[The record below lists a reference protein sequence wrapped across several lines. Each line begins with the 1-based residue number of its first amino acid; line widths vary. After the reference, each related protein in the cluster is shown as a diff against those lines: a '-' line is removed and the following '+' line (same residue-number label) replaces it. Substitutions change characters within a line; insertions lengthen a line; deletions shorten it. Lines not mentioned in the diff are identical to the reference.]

1 VTIKLARAALS
12 HSVFTGISREH
23 VDRLVAE
30 LAEPFQAAREG
41 RLHHQRGDRN
51 RRRLPGAGRPQ
62 TLTLPDRVL
71 CALVW
76 LRLALPHQALAV
88 IYGVDRSTVSGAI
101 RQIRP
106 LLANRGFATPS
117 GQRLHTLA
125 DLLAYAAAEGL
136 TLRLDGTEIQVR
148 RPKANRPGRQAF
160 VSGKKKQN
168 TIKATVASDA
178 HGRPLWSGAIRPDA
192 CMTRPP

>member
-1 VTIKLARAALS
+1 VTIKQARAALS
-12 HSVFTGISREH
+12 HSVSLASPAKH
-23 VDRLVAE
+23 LDRLVAE
-30 LAEPFQAAREG
+30 LAEPFEAAREG

-71 CALVW
+71 CALAW
-76 LRLALPHQALAV
+76 LRIALPHQALAA

-117 GQRLHTLA
+117 GQRLHTLT
-125 DLLAYAAAEGL
+125 DVLAYAAVEGL
-136 TLRLDGTEIQVR
+136 PIRLDGTEIPGSPAEGQPTRSAGVR
-148 RPKANRPGRQAF
+148 VRQESRTRSRPPSPPTPTAGRCGPGQ
-160 VSGKKKQN
+160 
-168 TIKATVASDA
+168 SD
-178 HGRPLWSGAIRPDA
+178 PDA
-192 CMTRPP
+192 CMTKPP